1 MKRKPL
7 YGAVTL
13 LLCSLTGPLLAQSQ
27 EQIDRFN
34 EERRAYFTKELE
46 LTDAECKAFFPLYE
60 DFQNRKMKLVE
71 DERNTWSY
79 AYNNAEN
86 LSEEEIQETLKKV
99 YALKE
104 QQLQLEKEYYQEKFL
119 KALPAK
125 KVLSLGK
132 VEFDFRRYLLHKLRD
147 ERNKSGSQ
155 GGRSSKRS
163 ESPEPVP
170 MIPGPYP
177 F

>member
-1 MKRKPL
+1 MKRGFL
-7 YGAVTL
+7 FVTVML
-13 LLCSLTGPLLAQSQ
+13 FLGSLTGGLFAQSQ

-34 EERRAYFTKELE
+34 EERRNYFTEQLE
-46 LTDAECKAFFPLYE
+46 LTDAESKSFFPLYE

-79 AYNNAEN
+79 AHNNADN
-86 LSEEEIQETLKKV
+86 LSEDEILETLEKA

-104 QQLQLEKEYYQEKFL
+104 SQLQLEKEYYEGKFL

-132 VEFDFRRYLLHKLRD
+132 VEYDFRRYLLHKLREEGD
-147 ERNKSGSQ
+147 RESQ
-155 GGRSSKRS
+155 GGRNTRRS
-163 ESPEPVP
+163 NEQ
-170 MIPGPYP
+170 IPGPMYP
-177 F
+177 YPSPF

>member
-1 MKRKPL
+1 MKLKPL

-13 LLCSLTGPLLAQSQ
+13 LLCSLTGGLFAQSQ
-27 EQIDRFN
+27 EQIDKFN

-46 LTDAECKAFFPLYE
+46 LTDSECKAFFPLYE

-86 LSEEEIQETLKKV
+86 LSEEEIQETLVKA
-99 YALKE
+99 YSLKE

-147 ERNKSGSQ
+147 ERKESGSQ
-155 GGRSSKRS
+155 GGRAPRRS

>member
-1 MKRKPL
+1 M
-7 YGAVTL
+7 
-13 LLCSLTGPLLAQSQ
+13 LCSLTGTLFAQSQ
-27 EQIDRFN
+27 EQIEKFN
-34 EERRAYFTKELE
+34 QERRTYFTKELE

-79 AYNNAEN
+79 AYNNADN
-86 LSEEEIQETLKKV
+86 LSEEEIQETLEKA
-99 YALKE
+99 YSLKL
-104 QQLQLEKEYYQEKFL
+104 QQVQLEKEYYQEKFL

-132 VEFDFRRYLLHKLRD
+132 VEFDFRRYLLHKLRE
-147 ERNKSGSQ
+147 ERNEPGNQ
-155 GGRSSKRS
+155 GGRSNRRS
-163 ESPEPVP
+163 DNQESVP

>member
-1 MKRKPL
+1 MKRNIL
-7 YGAVTL
+7 NGAVTL
-13 LLCSLTGPLLAQSQ
+13 LLCSLTGPLFAQSQ

-34 EERRAYFTKELE
+34 EERRTYFTKELE

-86 LSEEEIQETLKKV
+86 LSEEEIQETLKKA
-99 YALKE
+99 YSLKE

-147 ERNKSGSQ
+147 ERNDSSSQ
-155 GGRSSKRS
+155 GGRSNRRS
-163 ESPEPVP
+163 ETPETIR